1 MLIFDPESAP
11 IDSVAGEA
19 AVDPSNLNLG
29 WIRHRFAAPP
39 QWQPET
45 TDEQRFFSAQHDFKR
60 ASVLIALVQRDHGL
74 NVLFTRRTEHLSQ
87 HAGQISFPGGRQELS
102 DSDAIETALRE
113 TEEEIGLD
121 RALVDVLGTLPDYLT
136 ITGYRVTLVV
146 GAIQDL
152 PWLHS
157 DPEEVAEIFEV
168 PLSFLM
174 DGQVHQRR
182 RVVVPGDDNQQI
194 LRTFYAMPYQHHF
207 IWGAT
212 AGMLRNLFHFLRA
225 RTA

>member
-11 IDSVAGEA
+11 IDSLAGET
-19 AVDPSNLNLG
+19 AVDPSNLNLT
-29 WIRHRFAAPP
+29 WIRHRFVAPP
-39 QWQPET
+39 LWQPEK
-45 TDEQRFFSAQHDFKR
+45 TDEHRFFSDDYDFKR
-60 ASVLIALVQRDHGL
+60 ASVLIALVQREQGL
-74 NVLFTRRTEHLSQ
+74 NVLFTRRTENLSQ

-102 DSDAIETALRE
+102 DVSSIETALRE

-121 RALVDVLGTLPDYLT
+121 RSLVEILGTLPDYLT

-146 GAIQDL
+146 GAVQQL

-157 DPEEVAEIFEV
+157 DPDEVAEVFEV

-174 DGQVHQRR
+174 DGHVHQRR
-182 RVVVPGDDNQQI
+182 RIVVPDEENQQI
-194 LRTFYAMPYQHHF
+194 HRTFYAMPYQDYF

-225 RTA
+225 